1 MDSFQQEPLRPLI
14 KIRLTPSCGP
24 HWDHLMQI
32 YLRKHKWSTV
42 GGRYK
47 KEDGTCGRYKIMGMG
62 QFLKPNLFCGPNP
75 IQPMYGPNPRPT
87 LVRNATTRSE
97 NMRWWNER
105 QMSDRASEHSGNTR
119 IVFIHGADA
128 TAGANRWIN
137 HVAAVDAAA
146 TQLLQQ
152 WRRRGRWLDAPQNPI
167 RRLVS
172 TPLTKTED

>member
-105 QMSDRASEHSGNTR
+105 QIIIIIVIEMSIIKVALSHFCCRTTVQSDSVSVARQVTVR
-119 IVFIHGADA
+119 
-128 TAGANRWIN
+128 RW
-137 HVAAVDAAA
+137 
-146 TQLLQQ
+146 
-152 WRRRGRWLDAPQNPI
+152 
-167 RRLVS
+167 
-172 TPLTKTED
+172 